1 MRIYPIVLIVAFA
14 LSTVIGALSNTYFY
28 LASIYYTEP
37 YGSSAA
43 NFIVNMLSL
52 IVNPLL
58 LFIIFYSVG
67 KRIET
72 NMEFYSSILSL
83 FLGNAIGLTF
93 GHFVTIIVAQDLF
106 HIYPYVVDGRTV
118 LAVFASSLFPLSFF
132 VGFSALA
139 LGYII
144 KKKQ

>member
-1 MRIYPIVLIVAFA
+1 MKIHPRVLIIAFA

-28 LASIYYTEP
+28 LASIFYTEP
-37 YGSSAA
+37 YESSAA
-43 NFIVNMLSL
+43 NFTVNMLSL
-52 IVNPLL
+52 LVNPLL
-58 LFIIFYSVG
+58 IFVISYFIG
-67 KRIET
+67 KRIKT
-72 NMEFYSSILSL
+72 NVELYSSILSL

-106 HIYPYVVDGRTV
+106 HLYPSLVDGRSV
-118 LAVFASSLFPLSFF
+118 LAIFASSLFPPSFF